1 VNRKSLLLSIG
12 FVLFWNSGFIGAEFG
27 LKYSGPFSLM
37 FWRYF
42 ALSFFLFAYLLL
54 RKRLKAVRR
63 SAIIVNMLVGVLAHG
78 VWLACVLWALDYGVP
93 AGIVA
98 LVVALQPLATGA
110 FSGMVTGEP
119 TPLHRWLGLLV
130 GFAGVGIS
138 VLSGIDFDNPES
150 VFAYLVPIGSVIA
163 ITAATLIQRKMEI
176 KDAKARLPIDLSLF
190 YQSVATA
197 LALALPAIFVENL
210 QAEWSKEFIG
220 IMLWLVFAVSLLAY
234 TLMWILIKRIDATR
248 VAGLFYLGPPVTMLM
263 AWATLGDTPGSY
275 EIIGLIVVFAGVVLT
290 QWNFGKIR
298 KSI

>member
-1 VNRKSLLLSIG
+1 MNRKSLLLSIG